1 MKYTID
7 QQALN
12 RAIQNIQN
20 KSDKAL
26 EYCWEYLV
34 GKIQEQLEKDKVY
47 DLWNLAWSI
56 DYKLV
61 RRGLVEVWS
70 ALEYAPVMEYGR
82 QPWKFPPLDS
92 LVGWTSRKKIISP
105 WNATKNYD
113 DLHYKDKGKVYVI
126 ARGIANNGIKGR
138 HSFETTL
145 NNERKNIQKIYI
157 DYMKK
162 WL

>member
-1 MKYTID
+1 MKYTVD
-7 QQALN
+7 QQALK
-12 RAIQNIQN
+12 RAINNIQN

-26 EYCWEYLV
+26 EYCWEYLT
-34 GKIQEQLEKDKVY
+34 GKIQEQLKEDKVY
-47 DLWNLAWSI
+47 DLWTLAWSI
-56 DYKLV
+56 DYRLV

-70 ALEYAPVMEYGR
+70 ALAYAPVMEYGR

-105 WNATKNYD
+105 WNATKSYD

-138 HSFETTL
+138 HSFETAL
-145 NNERKNIQKIYI
+145 NKERKNIQKIYI
-157 DYMKK
+157 DYMKR